1 MGFNGNG
8 FLDTPKWSKMAYIY
22 MNYIWTIYELYMNC
36 IWTIYEL
43 YMHYIW
49 TIYELYIPWSIT
61 PSLTGLQTSPANTA
75 RATRTARAGVLRQ
88 IWTSLRELWKSP
100 PAGSC
105 TADGSWWKHQK
116 KGNGLHP
123 KRRLNDSSPIT
134 CSTLVENILKYG
146 SHAYNIYIS

>member
-1 MGFNGNG
+1 MIQNG
-8 FLDTPKWSKMAYIY
+8 LRPIY
-22 MNYIWTIYELYMNC
+22 ELHMNYIWTTYKLHMNYIWTTYELYMNYIYELYMN
-36 IWTIYEL
+36 
-43 YMHYIW
+43 YIW

-61 PSLTGLQTSPANTA
+61 TSLTGLQTSPANTA

-105 TADGSWWKHQK
+105 TADGNTKK